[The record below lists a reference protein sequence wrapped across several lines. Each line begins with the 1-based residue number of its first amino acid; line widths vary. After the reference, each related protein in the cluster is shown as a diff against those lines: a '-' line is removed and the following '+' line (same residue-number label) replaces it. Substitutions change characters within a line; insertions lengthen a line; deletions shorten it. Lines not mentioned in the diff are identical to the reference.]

1 MKNTATAISENYKW
15 YIDNQINESS
25 LGRFKQHYDNGNL
38 IAFISGCRAEF
49 TPQQCR
55 QNGKEIGQA
64 LRKAGFGFTHVKGGF
79 IENYNTEDAKAVE
92 EATFAIFAPIEREEE
107 LRKLLTSLAKKYN
120 QDSFLFVGADR
131 KAKYITKNGNI
142 DCTFNTWKPSDAEQ
156 YFTRIGNKK
165 FTFYECVNDELPY
178 GSNAMSN
185 MIMSRTLD
193 MLNENA
199 DAFVEKVTKGVL

>member
-1 MKNTATAISENYKW
+1 MINNASSIKANYNW
-15 YIDNQINESS
+15 YLSHQINESS

-38 IAFISGCRAEF
+38 IAFISGCRDEF

-79 IENYNTEDAKAVE
+79 IENYGTDRAKAVE
-92 EATFAIFAPIEREEE
+92 EATFAIYGPIEREDE
-107 LRKLLTSLAKKYN
+107 LRKLLTALAKKYN

-131 KAKYITKNGNI
+131 KAKYITKNGGV
-142 DCTFNTWKPSDAEQ
+142 DCEFSTWKPSDAEQ

-185 MIMSRTLD
+185 MIMSKTLD

-199 DAFVEKVTKGVL
+199 DAYVEKVTKGVL